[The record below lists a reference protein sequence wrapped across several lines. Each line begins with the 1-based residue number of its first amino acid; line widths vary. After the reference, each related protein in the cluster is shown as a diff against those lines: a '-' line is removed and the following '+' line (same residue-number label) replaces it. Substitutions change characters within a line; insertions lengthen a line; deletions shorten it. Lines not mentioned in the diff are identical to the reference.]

1 MDAKKLKAQLKA
13 NKDSLTEHHAVRLH
27 RAISW
32 LKCAEEV
39 KDNLDIQ
46 YISLWIGFN
55 ACYANNL
62 SKGELLT
69 ERESFSEFVKKL
81 VKHDTEMRFFHL
93 LWNQFS
99 GPVRLLIEN
108 KYVFKPFWDFQRGE
122 IKYWEKS
129 YHKSVEDSMK
139 YLSKQQ
145 VEPLLEVV
153 LDRLYT
159 LRNQL
164 MHGGATFKSDVNRS
178 QVKDGNNMLK
188 LLVPLVIEIMLLH
201 PEENWGEIYYPVIS

>member
-1 MDAKKLKAQLKA
+1 
-13 NKDSLTEHHAVRLH
+13 
-27 RAISW
+27 
-32 LKCAEEV
+32 
-39 KDNLDIQ
+39 
-46 YISLWIGFN
+46 
-55 ACYANNL
+55 
-62 SKGELLT
+62 
-69 ERESFSEFVKKL
+69 

-99 GPVRLLIEN
+99 GPVRMLIEN

-122 IKYWEKS
+122 IKDWEKA

-145 VEPLLEVV
+145 VESLLEVV